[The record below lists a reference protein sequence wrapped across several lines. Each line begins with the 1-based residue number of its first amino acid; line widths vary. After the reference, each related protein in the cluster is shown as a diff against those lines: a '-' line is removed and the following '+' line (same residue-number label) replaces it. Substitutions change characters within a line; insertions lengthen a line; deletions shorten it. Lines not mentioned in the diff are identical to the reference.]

1 MGEGTSDG
9 DGQQPPTPAAPG
21 EPGGGGDEFAGIEPA
36 PRRRSPIAALVVV
49 ALAALLTWHLRAD
62 LRYALSSRAAAEL
75 GDARSLAER
84 TVTLDDNRY
93 VTLHGQPDRRN
104 ALFIEPRGEKTRQA
118 FFRLLGTGTRVLVR
132 AADTAGRAD
141 LKDEWTGRLRR
152 FDTLPW
158 APSLRGYYADKVQAM
173 RYLAPETLKAAVAKG
188 AGGAL
193 RDRAGE
199 PIELTAATP
208 ISVDVSFP
216 EHLVVTMPA
225 EKFPTDADARHELER
240 MGLSVVPQP
249 TATKKEDGQELFE
262 LLIKAPLAERNKI
275 LAKLEEK
282 AIPFAAYEDR
292 WSARL
297 AELKDGGD
305 TLSVG
310 ERAVPWAQVRSA
322 GVEAP
327 IAIADDAFVLTEG
340 EAPGGYWWAPAL
352 VLVLLGFAAFNV
364 WYLLRARRA

>member
-1 MGEGTSDG
+1 MAEGTSQGG
-9 DGQQPPTPAAPG
+9 DGEQPPPSAAPPG
-21 EPGGGGDEFAGIEPA
+21 EPGGADEFAGIEPA

-62 LRYALSSRAAAEL
+62 LRYALSSRTPADL
-75 GDARSLAER
+75 GDARSLADR
-84 TVTLDDNRY
+84 KIALDDNRY
-93 VTLHGQPDRRN
+93 VALRGQPDRRN

-118 FFRLLGTGTRVLVR
+118 FFRLRGTGTRVLVR
-132 AADTAGRAD
+132 AADTAGRAE
-141 LKDEWTGRLRR
+141 LKDSWSGRLRR

-158 APSLRGYYADKVQAM
+158 APSLRGYYQERVQAM
-173 RYLAPETLKAAVAKG
+173 RYLAPDTLKAAMKG
-188 AGGAL
+188 GTNL

-199 PIELTAATP
+199 PIALDASTP
-208 ISVDVSFP
+208 IAVDVSFP
-216 EHLVVTMPA
+216 EHLMVTMPA

-240 MGLSVVPQP
+240 MGLTVVPQP
-249 TATKKEDGQELFE
+249 TTTKKEDGQEFFE

-282 AIPFAAYEDR
+282 SIPFAAYEDR
-292 WSARL
+292 WSAPL
-297 AELKDGGD
+297 AELKDGGESL
-305 TLSVG
+305 TVG

-327 IAIADDAFVLTEG
+327 IVIADDAFVLTEG
-340 EAPGGYWWAPAL
+340 EAPGAYWWAPAL
-352 VLVLLGFAAFNV
+352 VLVLFAFAAFNV

>member
-1 MGEGTSDG
+1 MAEGTSDG
-9 DGQQPPTPAAPG
+9 QQPPESGAAPPG
-21 EPGGGGDEFAGIEPA
+21 EPGGADEFAGIEPA
-36 PRRRSPIAALVVV
+36 PRRRSPIAAAIVVL
-49 ALAALLTWHLRAD
+49 LAALLTWHLRAE
-62 LRYALSSRAAAEL
+62 LRYALAPRAPVEL

-84 TVTLDDNRY
+84 KVALTDNRY
-93 VTLHGQPDRRN
+93 VTLRGQPDRRN

-132 AADTAGRAD
+132 AADTAGRAELAD
-141 LKDEWTGRLRR
+141 TWTGRLRR

-158 APSLRGYYADKVQAM
+158 APSLRSYYHDQVEAT
-173 RYLAPETLKAAVAKG
+173 RYLSPETLKAAMKSG
-188 AGGAL
+188 ANL

-199 PIELTAATP
+199 PIELTPATE
-208 ISVDVSFP
+208 IAVDVSFP
-216 EHLVVTMPA
+216 EHLLVTMPA

-240 MGLSVVPQP
+240 NGFTVVPQP
-249 TATKKEDGQELFE
+249 TATKKEDGQEYFE

-282 AIPFAAYEDR
+282 SIPFAAYEDR
-292 WSARL
+292 WSASL
-297 AELKDGGD
+297 AELKDAGD

-310 ERAVPWAQVRSA
+310 ARAVPWAQVRSA
-322 GVEAP
+322 GVEEP

-352 VLVLLGFAAFNV
+352 ALILLAFAAFNV
-364 WYLLRARRA
+364 WYLARARRA